1 MFSFLY
7 TYIALHHQEKRCLG
21 SDSEFVVEAEEVCKS
36 KGALRTVPIR
46 VSNAFHTQLMREME
60 AEHADYVNK
69 ISFLN
74 PKCKLMINC
83 KSDFVTD
90 VEDIKKEI
98 KNKNFHTVLWY
109 EEVKKSLR

>member
-1 MFSFLY
+1 
-7 TYIALHHQEKRCLG
+7 
-21 SDSEFVVEAEEVCKS
+21 
-36 KGALRTVPIR
+36 
-46 VSNAFHTQLMREME
+46 ME